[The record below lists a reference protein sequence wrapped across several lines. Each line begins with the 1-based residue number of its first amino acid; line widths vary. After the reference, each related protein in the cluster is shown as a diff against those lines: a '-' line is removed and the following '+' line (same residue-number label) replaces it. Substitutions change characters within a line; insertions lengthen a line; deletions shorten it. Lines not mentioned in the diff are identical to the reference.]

1 MRILIIEDEEKLAKS
16 LQRALGGEGY
26 AVDYKLDGVE
36 GERYMI
42 LNHRDYDLLLLD
54 VMLPGKDGIAVCDSL
69 RRQGIMTPIIM
80 LTAKDMTEDKILGL
94 DCGADDY
101 LVKPFSFMELLSR
114 IRALARRPRTVLP
127 PVLEAGSLS
136 LNPATQKVQ
145 VNNIP
150 LDLTLKEF
158 RLLEFFMIHANNA
171 VSRQDLIDHLWDFA
185 ANPYSRVVDVHVNNL
200 RNKIA
205 IRCDDISIETVRG
218 IGYRLRA

>member
-16 LQRALGGEGY
+16 LKRALEGEGY
-26 AVDYKLDGVE
+26 AVDYRLDGIE
-36 GERYMI
+36 GERHMS

-69 RRQGIMTPIIM
+69 RHNDIMTPIIM
-80 LTAKDMTEDKILGL
+80 LTARDATEDKILGL

-101 LVKPFSFMELLSR
+101 LVKPFSFAELVSR
-114 IRALARRPRTVLP
+114 IRALARRPRLTLP
-127 PVLEAGSLS
+127 PTLETGSLF
-136 LNPATQKVQ
+136 LNPATQEVWCGGKK
-145 VNNIP
+145 
-150 LDLTLKEF
+150 LELTLKEF
-158 RLLEFFMIHANNA
+158 RLLEFFMARVNDA

-185 ANPYSRVVDVHVNNL
+185 ANPLSRVVDVHVNNL

-205 IRCDDISIETVRG
+205 LHCDDISIETVRG

>member
-16 LQRALGGEGY
+16 LQRALEGEGY
-26 AVDYKLDGVE
+26 AVDYTLDGIE
-36 GERYMI
+36 GERHMA

-69 RRQGIMTPIIM
+69 RQQAIMTPIIM
-80 LTAKDMTEDKILGL
+80 LTAKDMVEDKVLGL

-114 IRALARRPRTVLP
+114 IRALARRPHAALP
-127 PVLEAGSLS
+127 PILEVGSLS
-136 LNPATQKVQ
+136 LNPATQEVHYEK
-145 VNNIP
+145 IK
-150 LDLTLKEF
+150 LDVTLKEF
-158 RLLEFFMIHANNA
+158 RLLEFFMMHAHEA

-185 ANPYSRVVDVHVNNL
+185 ANPLSRVVDVHVNNL

-205 IRCDDISIETVRG
+205 GYGNDVFIETVRG